1 LLEQNARNCQRRC
14 PETGNGNMQ
23 KPNKITSRPAI
34 LLATDVLRQLHTR
47 WLCYNVVTEIW
58 TNRGC

>member
-47 WLCYNVVTEIW
+47 WLCYNVVT
-58 TNRGC
+58 